1 MGRHAGA
8 IGGVL
13 RRGCL
18 PGWRH
23 HQLGMPSSFDRPG
36 GKVRLERISA
46 EPPKGMTREKAEPR
60 LAELGE
66 ELFELQDEMFASKA
80 SSVLVVLQGRD
91 TAGKDGTIKHVAG
104 YLNPRGVSVV
114 SFGVPT
120 TEERQHDF
128 LWRVHR
134 HAPRL
139 GEFAIFNRS
148 HYEDVLVVRVHKLAP
163 KKVWKPRYEHIA
175 DFEALLAE
183 SNTLVLKFFLHITKK
198 EQKERLLERE
208 ERPETAWKLN
218 AGDWQERELWDDY
231 TEAYEQAISKTAAK
245 HAPWIV
251 VPANAKWYRN
261 LVVAEAIADALR
273 PYREE
278 WLSKLKEMGKQAK
291 ATLREYRA
299 R

>member
-1 MGRHAGA
+1 
-8 IGGVL
+8 
-13 RRGCL
+13 
-18 PGWRH
+18 
-23 HQLGMPSSFDRPG
+23 MPRTFFDRPG
-36 GKVRLERISA
+36 HKVRLDDISA
-46 EPPKGMTREKAEPR
+46 EPPKAMTREKAEPR

-66 ELFELQDEMFASKA
+66 ELFALQDEMFSAKA

-120 TEERQHDF
+120 HEERDHDF

-148 HYEDVLVVRVHKLAP
+148 HYEDVLVVRVHELAP
-163 KKVWKPRYEHIA
+163 KALWKARYGHIA
-175 DFEALLAE
+175 DFEAMLAE
-183 SNTLVLKFFLHITKK
+183 HGTIVLKYFLHITKR

-208 ERPETAWKLN
+208 KDPANAWKLN
-218 AGDWQERELWDDY
+218 PNDWKERDCWDEY
-231 TEAYEQAISKTAAK
+231 TEAYEDAISKTAAK
-245 HAPWIV
+245 HAPWTV

-261 LVVAEAIADALR
+261 LVVAESIVAALR
-273 PYREE
+273 AHRKGWDRRLKSMAAEAIGALSAYR
-278 WLSKLKEMGKQAK
+278 KGKKEKK
-291 ATLREYRA
+291 EK
-299 R
+299 

>member
-1 MGRHAGA
+1 
-8 IGGVL
+8 
-13 RRGCL
+13 
-18 PGWRH
+18 
-23 HQLGMPSSFDRPG
+23 MPRTFFDRPG
-36 GKVRLERISA
+36 AKPRLDDLSA

-66 ELFELQDEMFASKA
+66 ELFALQDEMFAAKA

-91 TAGKDGTIKHVAG
+91 TAGKDGTVKHVAG

-120 TEERQHDF
+120 AEEREHDF

-148 HYEDVLVVRVHKLAP
+148 HYEDVLVVRVHELVP
-163 KKVWKPRYEHIA
+163 KKLWKARYDHIA

-183 SNTLVLKFFLHITKK
+183 HGAIVLKYFLHITKR

-208 ERPETAWKLN
+208 KDPKTAWKLN
-218 AGDWQERELWDDY
+218 PNDWKERDSWDEY
-231 TEAYEQAISKTAAK
+231 TEAYEDAISKTAAK
-245 HAPWIV
+245 HAPWMV

-261 LVVAEAIADALR
+261 LVVAESIVEALR
-273 PYREE
+273 AHRKD
-278 WLSKLKEMGKQAK
+278 WRKKLDEVATQAK
-291 ATLREYRA
+291 GTLAAYR
-299 R
+299 RQRKK

>member
-1 MGRHAGA
+1 
-8 IGGVL
+8 
-13 RRGCL
+13 
-18 PGWRH
+18 
-23 HQLGMPSSFDRPG
+23 MPRTLFDRPDK
-36 GKVRLERISA
+36 KVRLDDLSA

-66 ELFELQDEMFASKA
+66 ELFALQDEMFASKA

-120 TEERQHDF
+120 AEEREHDF

-148 HYEDVLVVRVHKLAP
+148 HYEDVLVVRVHGLVP
-163 KKVWKPRYEHIA
+163 KPLWKARYDHIA
-175 DFEALLAE
+175 GFEAMLAE
-183 SNTLVLKFFLHITKK
+183 HGTMVLKYFLHITKR

-208 ERPETAWKLN
+208 KEPKNAWKLN
-218 AGDWQERELWDDY
+218 PNDWKERDYWDEY
-231 TEAYEQAISKTAAK
+231 TDAYEDAISRTAAK
-245 HAPWIV
+245 HAPWMV

-261 LVVAEAIADALR
+261 LVIAESIVEALR
-273 PYREE
+273 AHRKGWRRKLQSMAEEAKTTLASYRR
-278 WLSKLKEMGKQAK
+278 GK
-291 ATLREYRA
+291 
-299 R
+299 